1 MKTKLIIIFVLSL
14 SLSFGAVFNRI
25 NTVVNT
31 PAAKTGTI
39 GVFELGFSCSPYY
52 IGSIAYWE
60 DDFYLNYHLTD
71 FLLIGLT
78 RINSYNLAGN
88 LQLLLAKDF
97 IFKKLNLAFGI
108 DNIMARNK
116 TSTFDTLN
124 EKYPNNMSLYLVSTY
139 RMDQWEISAGLGEGR
154 LSNYYSYT
162 FLLSN
167 LFGSVSY
174 YFSKDGKNT
183 GRISFEY
190 DSRDYN
196 IGLVL
201 PVAEEIDINIALT
214 QLPFRSG
221 NNPNYGDIP
230 FQNVSVGLTYKAD
243 FFTFYGEEYN
253 KFSKKIKEIEEKNN
267 IIGEKYTLALDSS
280 NQAAKI
286 AKIMLEERNKM
297 KKELSILIKDLKKEK
312 DQLVNEV
319 KALRDVIESEGFQN
333 VQTLKEDIMKH
344 YYRALRY
351 YYNEKYFEAIE
362 ELSKAKL
369 INPRIPELHIRLGSI
384 YWKLGLINEAKESW
398 KEAYE
403 LDKTNEDF
411 NSFLEEKKIDFEKM
425 EVKNEQ
431 N

>member
-1 MKTKLIIIFVLSL
+1 MVLLISL
-14 SLSFGAVFNRI
+14 SYGAVYNRV

-31 PAAKTGTI
+31 PAARTGTI
-39 GVFELGFSCSPYY
+39 GLFELGFSFAPYY
-52 IGSIAYWE
+52 VGNTAYWE
-60 DDFYLNYHLTD
+60 DDYYLNYHLTD
-71 FLLIGLT
+71 FLIVGVT

-97 IFKKLNLAFGI
+97 LLSKMNVAFGI
-108 DNIMARNK
+108 ENIMARNK

-124 EKYPNNMSLYLVSTY
+124 EKYPNNMSLYLVMTY
-139 RMDQWEISAGLGEGR
+139 RMDQWEFSGGLGEGR
-154 LSNYYSYT
+154 LSNYYAYT

-167 LFGSVSY
+167 LFGSATY
-174 YFSKDGKNT
+174 YFSKEGKNA

-196 IGLVL
+196 IGLVIPL
-201 PVAEEIDINIALT
+201 TDKIDVNVALT

-230 FQNVSVGLTYKAD
+230 FQNVSIGLTFKTD

-253 KFSKKIKEIEEKNN
+253 TFSKKVKEVEEKNS
-267 IIGEKYTLALDSS
+267 IIGEKYQLALANADQS
-280 NQAAKI
+280 AKVV
-286 AKIMLEERNKM
+286 KSLLEEKNKM
-297 KKELSILIKDLKKEK
+297 KNELSTLISEMKKEK
-312 DQLVNEV
+312 TQLQNEV
-319 KALRDVIESEGFQN
+319 KALRDVIESDGFKN

-384 YWKLGLINEAKESW
+384 YWTLGLSTEAIASW
-398 KEAYE
+398 KEAYA
-403 LDKTNEDF
+403 LDKTNEEF
-411 NSFLEEKKIDFEKM
+411 NLFLKDRNIKFEEM
-425 EVKNEQ
+425 EVKNEK